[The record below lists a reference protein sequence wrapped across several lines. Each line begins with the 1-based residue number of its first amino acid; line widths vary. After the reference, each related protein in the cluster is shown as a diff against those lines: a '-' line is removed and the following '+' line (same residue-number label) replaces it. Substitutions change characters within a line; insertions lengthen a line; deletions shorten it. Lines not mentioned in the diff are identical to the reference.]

1 MVIQTNSLSILKN
14 IKIENQ
20 SGSKGIFLTYDDLND
35 NMKIEFVNHEPN
47 FVGEFSD
54 PKINKDEVLLG
65 TTYNDLTFYFNFNP
79 GSNTIARPPR
89 S

>member
-1 MVIQTNSLSILKN
+1 MVIQTNDLSILKN
-14 IKIENQ
+14 IMIQNQ

-65 TTYNDLTFYFNFNP
+65 TTYNDLTFYFNP
-79 GSNTIARPPR
+79 RPCAFCFELL
-89 S
+89 